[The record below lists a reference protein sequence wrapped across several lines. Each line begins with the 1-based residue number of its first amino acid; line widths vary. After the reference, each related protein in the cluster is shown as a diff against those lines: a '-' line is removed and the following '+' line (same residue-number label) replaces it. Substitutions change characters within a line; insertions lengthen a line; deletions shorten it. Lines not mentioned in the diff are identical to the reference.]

1 MPDYRKKS
9 NILKGILSLLM
20 IGSAITA
27 GACGKENAAVSFS
40 LEGAALSEPSAG
52 QAEQAET
59 KDGGAALS
67 GGDSGMAAASAAGE
81 DASAAASGA
90 AGTSAGD
97 SAAEAALSSGKNGA
111 SGAAAAGDGA
121 AADASGAVSDAA
133 AGTIVVHICGA
144 VKAPGVY
151 ELPGGSRVMDAVAAG
166 GGFLEEADQSACN
179 LAEKVTD
186 GCQIYIMTREE
197 SSLAAQ
203 PLAAGIQP
211 ASAGASAGGEAG
223 AQSGA
228 TADTGGGA
236 DGKVDLNTADAAAL
250 KTLPGIGDSR
260 AAAILAWREENG
272 RFTCIED
279 IMKVSGIKQGAFDKI
294 KDLITAGTG

>member
-1 MPDYRKKS
+1 
-9 NILKGILSLLM
+9 
-20 IGSAITA
+20 
-27 GACGKENAAVSFS
+27 
-40 LEGAALSEPSAG
+40 
-52 QAEQAET
+52 
-59 KDGGAALS
+59 
-67 GGDSGMAAASAAGE
+67 
-81 DASAAASGA
+81 
-90 AGTSAGD
+90 
-97 SAAEAALSSGKNGA
+97 
-111 SGAAAAGDGA
+111 
-121 AADASGAVSDAA
+121 
-133 AGTIVVHICGA
+133 
-144 VKAPGVY
+144 
-151 ELPGGSRVMDAVAAG
+151 MDAVAAG

-228 TADTGGGA
+228 TADTGGSA